1 MGAYMRV
8 YVDRHTYTMP
18 VRRAHHARRHGRV
31 RPRQRVSARLQAYMH
46 KCMYMHIRTY
56 ACPCMRKHASAIGT
70 TAHSQVHSR
79 CERSEAAHGCKRPT
93 KHVQHRPAVGRGA
106 HVCHP
111 HSRGPQG
118 PRLPLISSAAGRS
131 AHACARNTSGEHA
144 SAGANGLS
152 GALARAH
159 KSTCTHVHACVHVHV
174 RVHQHTY
181 TQQCEE
187 HATRTPARACT
198 AEAARERAPADLHA
212 HVHASVHAHAHVHQH
227 VCTQQCEAHAT
238 CASAGVRGLC
248 GA

>member
-8 YVDRHTYTMP
+8 HVDRHTYTRP

-93 KHVQHRPAVGRGA
+93 KHVQHRPAVGRRA

-144 SAGANGLS
+144 NAGANGLS
-152 GALARAH
+152 GALARPQ
-159 KSTCTHVHACVHVHV
+159 STCTHVHAYVHMCMYV
-174 RVHQHTY
+174 
-181 TQQCEE
+181 CIS
-187 HATRTPARACT
+187 TRTRSSARST
-198 AEAARERAPADLHA
+198 PHARQHGRARPRP
-212 HVHASVHAHAHVHQH
+212 
-227 VCTQQCEAHAT
+227 
-238 CASAGVRGLC
+238 G